1 LNKIK
6 DLYEKYLKETHKTQ
20 ALKQQKKSLDMN
32 KVRLVNMSLKR
43 NIDINAKL
51 KTLSEISSKK

>member
-1 LNKIK
+1 
-6 DLYEKYLKETHKTQ
+6 
-20 ALKQQKKSLDMN
+20 MN

-51 KTLSEISSKK
+51 KTLSEISSKKQIELNNIKKDVIATAGNLRDATK